1 MHLHNELSVF
11 PKALLR
17 IFFILFDAVGDKSAF
32 QHTVKK
38 IIFLCFSQTIVS
50 SVNKRPDFPTTGQWD
65 VITEKDGKKESAVFD
80 AVMICSGHHVY
91 PNIPKESFPGKVKV
105 YAAIHTSCMKK

>member
-32 QHTVKK
+32 
-38 IIFLCFSQTIVS
+38 
-50 SVNKRPDFPTTGQWD
+50 
-65 VITEKDGKKESAVFD
+65 
-80 AVMICSGHHVY
+80 
-91 PNIPKESFPGKVKV
+91 
-105 YAAIHTSCMKK
+105 